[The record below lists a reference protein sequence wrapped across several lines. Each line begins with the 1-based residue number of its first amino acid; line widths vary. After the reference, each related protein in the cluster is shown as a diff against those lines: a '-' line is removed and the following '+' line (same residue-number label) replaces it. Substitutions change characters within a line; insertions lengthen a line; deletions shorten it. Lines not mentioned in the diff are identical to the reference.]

1 MRNFKEMY
9 LPITEEEY
17 RQNLQEIE
25 EIEKELD
32 DLVEFKVISKAVRRA
47 IGRRMKRLAKTAAF
61 KRAKELGR
69 RVVAKGAKLKKKAF
83 NMAKDFVIKKF
94 FPLYKKA
101 SMEMRVK
108 MDQQIASKYGGL
120 LAKMTQKK
128 MKDAKKAE
136 IEKVKAYRRSIGKK
150 DA

>member
-1 MRNFKEMY
+1 M
-9 LPITEEEY
+9 
-17 RQNLQEIE
+17 
-25 EIEKELD
+25 
-32 DLVEFKVISKAVRRA
+32 ISKAVRRA

-61 KRAKELGR
+61 KRARELGR

-108 MDQQIASKYGGL
+108 MDQQIQSKYGGL

-128 MKDAKKAE
+128 IKDARKAE